1 MAKILWVVAG
11 ALITQ
16 DNQVLLSR
24 RPEGKNLAG
33 FWEYPGGK
41 IEENETPEEAL
52 CRELKEELCLII
64 NPVDLTPL
72 TFASFDYPDFHL
84 AMPLF
89 ICRHW
94 QGTPKPTE
102 GQQIAF
108 VPLENIGLTQK
119 EYPMPPAD
127 DELSACLRVWAK
139 QQKENEKNVLLS
151 SDMKN
156 LSI

>member
-1 MAKILWVVAG
+1 MTKILWVVAG
-11 ALITQ
+11 ALITR

-41 IEENETPEEAL
+41 IEENETPEVAL
-52 CRELKEELCLII
+52 CRELKEELCLTIS
-64 NPVDLTPL
+64 PVDLKPL

-84 AMPLF
+84 VMPLF
-89 ICRHW
+89 VCRRW
-94 QGTPKPTE
+94 QGTPVCAERQK
-102 GQQIAF
+102 IAF
-108 VPLENIGLTQK
+108 VPVETVGSTQK

-139 QQKENEKNVLLS
+139 
-151 SDMKN
+151 KN
-156 LSI
+156 LKKI

>member
-41 IEENETPEEAL
+41 IEEGETPEAAL
-52 CRELKEELCLII
+52 CRELKEELRLTVE
-64 NPVDLTPL
+64 PADLKPL
-72 TFASFDYPDFHL
+72 TFASFDYPAFHL
-84 AMPLF
+84 VMPLF
-89 ICRHW
+89 ICERW
-94 QGTPKPTE
+94 QGEPVCAE
-102 GQQIAF
+102 GQKIDF
-108 VPLENIGLTQK
+108 VPLETVGLAQK

-127 DELSACLRVWAK
+127 DELSFRLREWAK
-139 QQKENEKNVLLS
+139 RSPKK
-151 SDMKN
+151 
-156 LSI
+156 